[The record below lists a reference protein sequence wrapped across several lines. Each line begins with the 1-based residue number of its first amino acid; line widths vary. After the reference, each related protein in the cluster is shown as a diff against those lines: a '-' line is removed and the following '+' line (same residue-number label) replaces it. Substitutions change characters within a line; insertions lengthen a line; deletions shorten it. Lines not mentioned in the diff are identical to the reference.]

1 MCRFYSD
8 EERLVGS
15 RVYIPTCLPV
25 ARDEDG
31 GSLLLYFMLC
41 TRKVEDLCNWIYVV
55 IFDTIAMNT
64 IFYTMVL
71 SVIQGV
77 ALNTGVLPFSKGRV
91 LQNGIR
97 A

>member
-1 MCRFYSD
+1 
-8 EERLVGS
+8 
-15 RVYIPTCLPV
+15 V

-31 GSLLLYFMLC
+31 GSLPLCFLLC
-41 TRKVEDLCNWIYVV
+41 ICKVGDLNNWISMVN
-55 IFDTIAMNT
+55 FDTIAVIT
-64 IFYTMVL
+64 TFCTMVL

-77 ALNTGVLPFSKGRV
+77 AHNKGVLPFSKGRA